1 MSKELSWDEARAV
14 AVTSFAKLESE
25 LISISK
31 SAGRVAAEDLFALSP
46 LPFYDTSAMD
56 GWVVNGAGPWKIVGE
71 IPTGYMPTLSL
82 KENECARIGTG
93 GIIPEGATA
102 VIRWEHALEMN
113 GEISGSTEVGK
124 DIRLAGL
131 ECRIGDQLVTAGTRL
146 QPALVG
152 NLAAAGHDDVPVTRK
167 PRVALFFLGD
177 ELVHSGLPRDGKIRD
192 SLGVQ
197 VPALLSLLGVEV
209 VVERF
214 IDDEFSSL
222 VDAVK
227 EVVDKVD
234 LIVTTGGTADGPRDH
249 VHPLLDEL
257 GATYLI
263 DRVKARPGHP
273 SLLAELADSTGRR
286 VAYLGLPGNPQSAL
300 VCIASLGQ
308 PLIASLQG
316 LNFSHEL
323 AEVVLGEE
331 LESPAEFNRLVAGV
345 IEDGKFYPAQKIGS
359 NMLRGLAHSTGFA
372 VLNAGKTPVGGSAR
386 WLPIPRF

>member
-1 MSKELSWDEARAV
+1 MSRELSWDEARAV
-14 AVTSFAKLESE
+14 AFSAFSPLNSE
-25 LISISK
+25 IIPISK
-31 SAGRVAAEDLFALSP
+31 SAGRVVTEDLFALSP

-56 GWVVNGAGPWKIVGE
+56 GWVVNGAGPWRIVGE

-82 KENECARIGTG
+82 NENECARIGTG
-93 GIIPEGATA
+93 GIIPGGATA
-102 VIRWEHALEMN
+102 VIRWEHAIEMN
-113 GEISGSTEVGK
+113 GEISGSTEVRK

-131 ECRIGDQLVTAGTRL
+131 ECRVGDRLVTAGTLL

-152 NLAAAGHDDVPVTRK
+152 NLAAAGHDELPVTRK

-214 IDDEFSSL
+214 IDDEYSSL
-222 VDAVK
+222 VEAVKDAVDT
-227 EVVDKVD
+227 VDV
-234 LIVTTGGTADGPRDH
+234 IVTTGGTADGPRDH

-257 GATYLI
+257 GAEYLV
-263 DRVKARPGHP
+263 DRVRARPGHP
-273 SLLAELADSTGRR
+273 SLLAQVTDSTGRR

-316 LNFSHEL
+316 LNFTREL
-323 AEVVLGEE
+323 EEVQLGEE

-345 IEDGKFYPAQKIGS
+345 IEGGKFYPAQKIGS

-372 VLNAGKTPVGGSAR
+372 VLNAGKTPAGGRAR
-386 WLPIPRF
+386 WLPIPHF